1 MRDLWPR
8 RVFMRGFCK
17 LVLLAAER
25 QTTDG
30 TAAEVETG
38 DRDLRRDKIGR
49 VRYLRSSIRCST
61 RTRTN
66 ERTRMPAHVDGWMD
80 ACMHGAPTH
89 ARTAAAKAYVAVAAT
104 SGRRQ
109 QNEPSRDAQGSGF
122 FAPSHQQRAFLR
134 AVRLGLTALPT
145 HADGVSSLH
154 ASNGCS
160 QPVCPR
166 GQRHAHAFGA
176 GGVAQRTVS
185 SGI

>member
-1 MRDLWPR
+1 
-8 RVFMRGFCK
+8 MRGFCK

-104 SGRRQ
+104 PGRGSKM
-109 QNEPSRDAQGSGF
+109 NHLESRKGPDFSRH
-122 FAPSHQQRAFLR
+122 HQQRAFFESRETWAHCTATHTCRWRQLPAR
-134 AVRLGLTALPT
+134 IQRLQPARLPT
-145 HADGVSSLH
+145 RPTP
-154 ASNGCS
+154 CS
-160 QPVCPR
+160 RLWRRWGRPTNSQ
-166 GQRHAHAFGA
+166 QRHMI
-176 GGVAQRTVS
+176 RP
-185 SGI
+185 